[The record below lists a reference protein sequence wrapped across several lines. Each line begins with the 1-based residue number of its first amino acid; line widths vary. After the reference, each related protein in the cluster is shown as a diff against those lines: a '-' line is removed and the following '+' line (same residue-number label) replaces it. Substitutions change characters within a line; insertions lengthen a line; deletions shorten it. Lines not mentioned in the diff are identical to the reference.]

1 MTTDSLPAKRFRLG
15 SITVTIWPIQDSRG
29 RNLHTT
35 SITRTA
41 RDRTGRW
48 CDDAPIR
55 QADIPVVRTLTA
67 QAEEWLS
74 RQAVPSPLAALSTH
88 VGRNR

>member
-15 SITVTIWPIQDSRG
+15 SITVTIWPTQDSRG
-29 RNLHTT
+29 RKLHTT
-35 SITRTA
+35 SITRTV
-41 RDRTGRW
+41 RDRTGRQ

-55 QADIPVVRTLTA
+55 QADIPVVRALTA

-74 RQAVPSPLAALSTH
+74 RQPLASPLAVLSTH
-88 VGRNR
+88 VSRNR